1 MVKKLKDTPKF
12 QMQGNWAFTLYSTLR
27 VSREAHNG
35 IVLKVVKAGDLPKK
49 VFPPGSGVIC
59 LSESRSWQGE
69 STVNFIKN
77 DLKEFYDRLAPEHQK
92 ALTETDTTKNQKN
105 KQGRIFFVEL
115 CFRQMKESFLQS
127 DLVFAKFY

>member
-1 MVKKLKDTPKF
+1 M
-12 QMQGNWAFTLYSTLR
+12 
-27 VSREAHNG
+27 
-35 IVLKVVKAGDLPKK
+35 
-49 VFPPGSGVIC
+49 
-59 LSESRSWQGE
+59 
-69 STVNFIKN
+69 NFIKN
-77 DLKEFYDRLAPEHQK
+77 DLKEFYERLTPEHQK